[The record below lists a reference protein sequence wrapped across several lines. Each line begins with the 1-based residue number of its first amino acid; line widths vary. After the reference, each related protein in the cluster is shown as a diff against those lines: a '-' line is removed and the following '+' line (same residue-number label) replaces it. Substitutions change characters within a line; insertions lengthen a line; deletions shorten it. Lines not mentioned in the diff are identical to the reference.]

1 MEWLFARNY
10 RRDDFVNLIIST
22 PGRWSEI
29 ISNLIQD
36 LRNQGAIGLQEKFE
50 RIGFSEN
57 NSVLLLKSIFCELE
71 VGCFLLNNG
80 ENVRFLEERN
90 SPDLI
95 SGNNGFNKIWE
106 ISNIFDSINLRR
118 LIIEGNEII
127 RNWSV
132 NATVHI
138 NFSLNLSGFIPNR
151 HIHNYHE
158 IIVNNSLNQLR
169 DFNPNVLTPN
179 HTCILNTQDIQ
190 YVIFL
195 SDGGYSGIA
204 TVLEGGLERMA
215 HLVLEDEELAWI
227 NALKSRVLKKSTQ
240 LINNINICEQ
250 NRNSSWDLNNYRLIA
265 IVIGSDVWPDENIF
279 LEACFGLFRNHNRS
293 LIRDTRI
300 DNLAPNNPWYEYLNE
315 LCSIIF
321 ELIIK

>member
-1 MEWLFARNY
+1 MIERNLEWLFARNNS
-10 RRDDFVNLIIST
+10 RDDFVNLIIST

-127 RNWSV
+127 RN
-132 NATVHI
+132 
-138 NFSLNLSGFIPNR
+138 
-151 HIHNYHE
+151 
-158 IIVNNSLNQLR
+158 
-169 DFNPNVLTPN
+169 
-179 HTCILNTQDIQ
+179 
-190 YVIFL
+190 
-195 SDGGYSGIA
+195 
-204 TVLEGGLERMA
+204 
-215 HLVLEDEELAWI
+215 
-227 NALKSRVLKKSTQ
+227 
-240 LINNINICEQ
+240 
-250 NRNSSWDLNNYRLIA
+250 
-265 IVIGSDVWPDENIF
+265 
-279 LEACFGLFRNHNRS
+279 
-293 LIRDTRI
+293 
-300 DNLAPNNPWYEYLNE
+300 
-315 LCSIIF
+315 
-321 ELIIK
+321 